1 MQGCLAELMAVP
13 GAAELVMPAA
23 ILQSQQTPQ
32 HQQVVQGSSAEVIS
46 ASSCSPQPPAAAV
59 VGLSSAG
66 EGVASAARQLLD
78 DSWQQLPG
86 QARQLLQLVLLA
98 AADGT
103 LLQALGSSAL
113 PKHQQQQD
121 QQQDKQ
127 QQENVEQTPLL
138 QKRAAPGSGLPEPD
152 AATAVAAVPAV
163 LWCWGLWCM
172 LLLLVLA
179 QVRTGQDRATWLAP
193 AMAIRRCFHLSSYR
207 CGRC

>member
-1 MQGCLAELMAVP
+1 MQGCLAELIAVP

-23 ILQSQQTPQ
+23 VLQSQHTPQ

-78 DSWQQLPG
+78 DAWQQLPG
-86 QARQLLQLVLLA
+86 QARQLLQLVLPA

-103 LLQALGSSAL
+103 LLQALCSSAL
-113 PKHQQQQD
+113 PTHQQQQ
-121 QQQDKQ
+121 
-127 QQENVEQTPLL
+127 EIVEQAPLL
-138 QKRAAPGSGLPEPD
+138 PKRAAPGSGLPEPD

-179 QVRTGQDRATWLAP
+179 QVRTGQYRATWLAP
-193 AMAIRRCFHLSSYR
+193 ATCGCFHLIWIAAA
-207 CGRC
+207 GVDVAA